1 MWTPLNFKMCHI
13 LPTENQYVKT
23 KVEYLQN
30 LPGFSVV
37 FLSLVKNRRGN
48 KYQDPNYV

>member
-13 LPTENQYVKT
+13 LPMEKQYVKT
-23 KVEYLQN
+23 KVGYLQN

-37 FLSLVKNRRGN
+37 FLVKNRRGN